1 MNPPDHMA
9 ALLAICPGA
18 TEKHEAGYR
27 FVFLPALK
35 VPVGERVL
43 VMDALLAVTSHSG
56 YSTRLF
62 LAEQIT
68 ERPTI
73 NGQAANWS
81 CHQILGRNWWSWSW
95 RDVEPTLPWIQ
106 ILHAHL
112 GALK

>member
-1 MNPPDHMA
+1 MNPPGHMA

-18 TEKHEAGYR
+18 TEKHEAGNR
-27 FVFLPALK
+27 FVYLPALK
-35 VPVGERVL
+35 VPIGERVF
-43 VMDALLAVTSHSG
+43 VMDGLLAVTSHSG

-73 NGQAANWS
+73 NGQAANWTS
-81 CHQILGRNWWSWSW
+81 HQILGRNWWSWSW
-95 RDVEPTLPWIQ
+95 RDVESNLPWIQ

-112 GALK
+112 RALK